1 MSRFWKVIDSI
12 EFENFEECV
21 SEYEKNYKLSPW
33 VDDIIRINRYEFN
46 TTALPLC
53 LIRKKVADF
62 GFDCPTELHK
72 IYNEIENVGFQL
84 VPPEIAF
91 FSRKLY
97 LEQPTGEWLRFA
109 TPLDAMIDSDGVP
122 HLAKLG
128 AALEQHF
135 IETYWAYKDAIFYPD
150 NEFVVVA
157 K

>member
-1 MSRFWKVIDSI
+1 MSRFWKEIGSI
-12 EFENFEECV
+12 EFDSFAECAA
-21 SEYEKNYKLSPW
+21 EYGKNYKLSPW
-33 VDDIIRINRYEFN
+33 IEDILRTNIYEFN
-46 TTALPLC
+46 TTALP
-53 LIRKKVADF
+53 IRLLRMKVADF

-72 IYNEIENVGFQL
+72 IYDEIENAGFQL
-84 VPPEIAF
+84 VPPEIAI

-128 AALEQHF
+128 SALGHYF
-135 IETYWAYKDAIFYPD
+135 IETYWAYKNAIFYPD